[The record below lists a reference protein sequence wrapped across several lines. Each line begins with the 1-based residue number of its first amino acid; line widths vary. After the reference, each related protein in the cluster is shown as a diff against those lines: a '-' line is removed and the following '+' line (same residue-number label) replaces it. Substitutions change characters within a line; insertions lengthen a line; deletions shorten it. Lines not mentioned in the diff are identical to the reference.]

1 MARQVASCPLDVSP
15 PSEPCGSCEG
25 YRLPWVCMEASLLLT
40 PSSFLA
46 VDSCLLGSSLPLF
59 LFPHLLVGQL
69 IVLSLRVAGVTTTSR
84 GTRLLCRLVAGL
96 GMGQVFS
103 EDSYQVR

>member
-1 MARQVASCPLDVSP
+1 MSRLLQSCAAPVKG
-15 PSEPCGSCEG
+15 C
-25 YRLPWVCMEASLLLT
+25 RLPWVWVEASLLLT

-46 VDSCLLGSSLPLF
+46 VDSCPLGSSLPLF

-69 IVLSLRVAGVTTTSR
+69 IVLSLRVAGMTTTSR
-84 GTRLLCRLVAGL
+84 GTRLLCRLVIGL

-103 EDSYQVR
+103 EDSHQVR